1 LTTLWHYDE
10 SDRLTRC
17 TVNGEPAEQWRYNER
32 GWLEEISHLSDGHRV
47 AIHYRRDRR
56 GRLISERQT
65 VHAPETN
72 ELLWQH
78 ETRHDYSDKG
88 LANRVTPDALPAVEW
103 LTWGSGYLAGMKFGD
118 TPLIDFTRDRLHRET
133 RRCFGEYEL
142 TTVRTPGGQLQRHH
156 LNLPQL
162 NREYIWNC
170 GGQLVRICG
179 QHETRDYQ
187 YSETG
192 RLLRT
197 RITSPRSDLEQWTFT
212 DPAGNRTAARDKY
225 PVLPESFPD
234 NRISQDVDNV
244 YHYDEHGRLTEKD
257 ERRIRP
263 QGSLSHHYGY
273 DNRHRLTHYRQMQQG
288 SVLTESRYLYDPL
301 GRRISK
307 RVWKSQE
314 ERESLTGKACLWL
327 NPTPEVTWYGWD
339 GDRLTT
345 TQTDD
350 TRIQTVYP
358 PGSFTPLIRTETA
371 TEALAKTHH
380 RSLAE
385 KLQQDAGMAFVPE
398 LVALLDNLER
408 ELNAGRVSEL
418 SRQWLAQCGLTP
430 EQMKSQM
437 APAYTPARK
446 IHLYHCDHRGL
457 PLALIDVK
465 GRIAWRAECDE
476 WGNMLR
482 EDNPDNLQQLIRL
495 PGQQYDEESGL
506 HYNRHRY
513 YDPGQGRYIT
523 QDPTGLAGGLNP
535 YVYALNPVSWTDP
548 LGLEQFL
555 FSNADEA
562 GLFAIK
568 MCNADSIENNLEYGG
583 LICKK
588 DENYFYTGPLKGNLA
603 GVNPYKA
610 ACPDDSKRV
619 GVYHTHGYFSDTEGN
634 KVLKG
639 NDAYDSL
646 HFSPQDKSSADFFA
660 KGEKEYSSYL
670 GTPEST
676 YFKYNPKTQKVS
688 EMK

>member
-1 LTTLWHYDE
+1 M
-10 SDRLTRC
+10 S
-17 TVNGEPAEQWRYNER
+17 
-32 GWLEEISHLSDGHRV
+32 
-47 AIHYRRDRR
+47 
-56 GRLISERQT
+56 
-65 VHAPETN
+65 
-72 ELLWQH
+72 
-78 ETRHDYSDKG
+78 
-88 LANRVTPDALPAVEW
+88 
-103 LTWGSGYLAGMKFGD
+103 
-118 TPLIDFTRDRLHRET
+118 
-133 RRCFGEYEL
+133 
-142 TTVRTPGGQLQRHH
+142 
-156 LNLPQL
+156 
-162 NREYIWNC
+162 
-170 GGQLVRICG
+170 
-179 QHETRDYQ
+179 
-187 YSETG
+187 
-192 RLLRT
+192 
-197 RITSPRSDLEQWTFT
+197 
-212 DPAGNRTAARDKY
+212 
-225 PVLPESFPD
+225 
-234 NRISQDVDNV
+234 
-244 YHYDEHGRLTEKD
+244 D
-257 ERRIRP
+257 ERTY
-263 QGSLSHHYGY
+263 SYSY
-273 DNRHRLTHYRQMQQG
+273 DNRHRLTHYRQMQPG

-314 ERESLTGKACLWL
+314 ERDLNGDGYLWL
-327 NPTPEVTWYGWD
+327 NPTPEVAWYGWD

-457 PLALIDVK
+457 PLALIDGK
-465 GRIAWRAECDE
+465 GRIAWRAEFDE

-482 EDNPDNLQQLIRL
+482 ENNPDNLQQLIRL

-523 QDPTGLAGGLNP
+523 QGPTGLAGGLNP

>member
-1 LTTLWHYDE
+1 
-10 SDRLTRC
+10 
-17 TVNGEPAEQWRYNER
+17 
-32 GWLEEISHLSDGHRV
+32 
-47 AIHYRRDRR
+47 
-56 GRLISERQT
+56 
-65 VHAPETN
+65 
-72 ELLWQH
+72 
-78 ETRHDYSDKG
+78 
-88 LANRVTPDALPAVEW
+88 
-103 LTWGSGYLAGMKFGD
+103 
-118 TPLIDFTRDRLHRET
+118 
-133 RRCFGEYEL
+133 
-142 TTVRTPGGQLQRHH
+142 
-156 LNLPQL
+156 
-162 NREYIWNC
+162 
-170 GGQLVRICG
+170 
-179 QHETRDYQ
+179 
-187 YSETG
+187 
-192 RLLRT
+192 
-197 RITSPRSDLEQWTFT
+197 T

-273 DNRHRLTHYRQMQQG
+273 DNRHRLTHYRQMQPG

-307 RVWKSQE
+307 RVRKSQE

-371 TEALAKTHH
+371 TEELAKTHH

-408 ELNAGRVSEL
+408 ELNAGRVSEQ

-430 EQMKSQM
+430 EQMKNQM
-437 APAYTPARK
+437 VPAYTPARK

-465 GRIAWRAECDE
+465 GRIAWRAEFDE
-476 WGNMLR
+476 WGNVLR

-535 YVYALNPVSWTDP
+535 YTYPLNPVTEVDP
-548 LGLEQFL
+548 LGLLPQQGDDTPSPNGMRFDPDFWNDFGTRRSNNCYSYAIDRPFITTDHPLL
-555 FSNADEA
+555 FQTPKDLTCS
-562 GLFAIK
+562 G
-568 MCNADSIENNLEYGG
+568 IEKNLENSGIQKTDSSG
-583 LICKK
+583 R
-588 DENYFYTGPLKGNLA
+588 
-603 GVNPYKA
+603 
-610 ACPDDSKRV
+610 CPDGYHKIALFIALGKDFHFYRQDSNGTWSHKRGTGEISNIDAV
-619 GVYHTHGYFSDTEGN
+619 GNIINDPDKAVRSYKRWTPDINYSEGC
-634 KVLKG
+634 G
-639 NDAYDSL
+639 TYC
-646 HFSPQDKSSADFFA
+646 A
-660 KGEKEYSSYL
+660 KD
-670 GTPEST
+670 
-676 YFKYNPKTQKVS
+676 
-688 EMK
+688 

>member
-1 LTTLWHYDE
+1 
-10 SDRLTRC
+10 
-17 TVNGEPAEQWRYNER
+17 
-32 GWLEEISHLSDGHRV
+32 
-47 AIHYRRDRR
+47 
-56 GRLISERQT
+56 
-65 VHAPETN
+65 
-72 ELLWQH
+72 
-78 ETRHDYSDKG
+78 
-88 LANRVTPDALPAVEW
+88 
-103 LTWGSGYLAGMKFGD
+103 
-118 TPLIDFTRDRLHRET
+118 
-133 RRCFGEYEL
+133 
-142 TTVRTPGGQLQRHH
+142 
-156 LNLPQL
+156 
-162 NREYIWNC
+162 
-170 GGQLVRICG
+170 
-179 QHETRDYQ
+179 
-187 YSETG
+187 
-192 RLLRT
+192 
-197 RITSPRSDLEQWTFT
+197 ITSPRSDLEQWTFT

-314 ERESLTGKACLWL
+314 ERDLNGDGYLWL
-327 NPTPEVTWYGWD
+327 NPTPEVAWYGWD

-523 QDPTGLAGGLNP
+523 QDPTGLAGGWNLYKYP
-535 YVYALNPVSWTDP
+535 LNPVSGIDP
-548 LGLEQFL
+548 LGLK
-555 FSNADEA
+555 SMRSDGHPWGYGCGDESTDW
-562 GLFAIK
+562 IV
-568 MCNADSIENNLEYGG
+568 
-583 LICKK
+583 
-588 DENYFYTGPLKGNLA
+588 P
-603 GVNPYKA
+603 
-610 ACPDDSKRV
+610 
-619 GVYHTHGYFSDTEGN
+619 
-634 KVLKG
+634 
-639 NDAYDSL
+639 DSL
-646 HFSPQDKSSADFFA
+646 GSADFLPA
-660 KGEKEYSSYL
+660 CRKHDICYGTLDSHKYTCDQNLGKNMKLACQSDLKGFHKLYRPLCNGMADGYKLAVSKFGQSAYDAAQEK
-670 GTPEST
+670 
-676 YFKYNPKTQKVS
+676 
-688 EMK
+688 